1 VAGFV
6 SGPVVSGLMVM
17 PGSQVSRGQRAVVN
31 GPVVNGPVV
40 NGPVVNGPVVNGPVV
55 NGPVVNGPVV
65 NGPVV
70 NGPAPGPQPAPG
82 APC

>member
-55 NGPVVNGPVV
+55 NGPVVNGP
-65 NGPVV
+65 
-70 NGPAPGPQPAPG
+70 APGPQPAPG
-82 APC
+82 APCAPAGLRG